1 MLHFDEHEN
10 GILILIRCPNECAA
24 LTRQHL
30 SFPAPFTT
38 KLLSTASDMAF
49 FTPILGY
56 NNFFSYL
63 CALYKQRHIK

>member
-1 MLHFDEHEN
+1 MLLSTN
-10 GILILIRCPNECAA
+10 TYPYPA
-24 LTRQHL
+24 L
-30 SFPAPFTT
+30 FTT
-38 KLLSTASDMAF
+38 KLLSTVSYIAF

>member
-1 MLHFDEHEN
+1 MLHFDELEN
-10 GILILIRCPNECAA
+10 GVLILIRCPTNVQLLRAITHPFTA
-24 LTRQHL
+24 
-30 SFPAPFTT
+30 SFTT
-38 KLLSTASDMAF
+38 KLLSAVSDMAF